1 MVKHL
6 IALAIAAG
14 VAGCDHSLSGTPSV
28 HDGDTIT
35 VEGKAIRLNGLDAE
49 ELNEPHGVA
58 ARDAMRRIAG
68 AYVECT
74 PTLNAQG
81 LGERSYN
88 RIVATCV
95 NARGQDIAALLIE
108 QGLALDCPRFS
119 HGRYRNN
126 EPSGARRA
134 LIQKGYCRV

>member
-1 MVKHL
+1 
-6 IALAIAAG
+6 
-14 VAGCDHSLSGTPSV
+14 
-28 HDGDTIT
+28 
-35 VEGKAIRLNGLDAE
+35 LNGLDAE

-68 AYVECT
+68 AYVECV
-74 PTLNAQG
+74 PN
-81 LGERSYN
+81 GERSYN